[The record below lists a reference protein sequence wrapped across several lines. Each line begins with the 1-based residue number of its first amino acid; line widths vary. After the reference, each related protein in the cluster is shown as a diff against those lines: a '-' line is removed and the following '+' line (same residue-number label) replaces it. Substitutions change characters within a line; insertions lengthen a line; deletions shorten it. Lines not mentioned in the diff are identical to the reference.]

1 MRTSKISAMF
11 LLSMLLLFASPVHFT
26 PVGDGHLH
34 LHGHL
39 GPEEAEA
46 KGQLYTCSMHPFIIR
61 DAPGNCP
68 ICGMTLTPVK
78 ADGPGGTTDIRIDP
92 ATQQNMGVRTA
103 SASRRSLSR
112 AIRTVGIVGY
122 QENHQYSVN
131 SKIDGWIERLHVNET
146 GVFVKKGQPLMAIYS
161 PELVA
166 AQEEFLL
173 ALCNQA
179 ALAANDIPEIAA
191 GARNLLAASR
201 KRLLYWDISKHQ
213 IDELEKSGQV
223 QKTLLFYA
231 PYNGVVTVKKVNE
244 GMFIQAGME
253 LFQISDISQVWVY
266 ADIYE
271 YELPW
276 VKVGQKVQVD
286 LPSGQAPLPGRIG
299 MIYPYVEG
307 QTRTVKARIELDN
320 PDLSLKPEM
329 YVNVGIET
337 QTTKEALVIPAEAVL
352 NTGEKQTVF
361 VVLGDG
367 RFEPRPVKLGLQG
380 DDGFVEI
387 KEGLGEHEKVVTSAQ
402 FMLDSESTLRAVVQ
416 KMLNAEKGGAAKS
429 PTPAAVQN
437 PGQPVAPR
445 DQQGGENL
453 EELFK

>member
-1 MRTSKISAMF
+1 MF
-11 LLSMLLLFASPVHFT
+11 CLSMLLFAIPVHFA
-26 PVGDGHLH
+26 PAGNGHRH

-46 KGQLYTCSMHPFIIR
+46 KVQLYTCSMHPFIIR

-68 ICGMTLTPVK
+68 ICGMTLVPVK
-78 ADGPGGTTDIRIDP
+78 ADVPGGGSAIRIDP
-92 ATQQNMGVRTA
+92 ATEQNMGVR
-103 SASRRSLSR
+103 SAPVSRRSLSR
-112 AIRTVGIVGY
+112 AVRTVGIVGY

-131 SKIDGWIERLHVNET
+131 SKIDGWIERLYVNET
-146 GVFVKKGQPLMAIYS
+146 GSFVKKGQPLMEIYS

-173 ALCNQA
+173 ALRNQA
-179 ALAANDIPEIAA
+179 ALATNEIPEIAA
-191 GARNLLAASR
+191 GAGNLLAASR
-201 KRLLYWDISKHQ
+201 RRLLYWDIGKRQ

-223 QKTLLFYA
+223 RKTMQLYA
-231 PYNGVVTVKKVNE
+231 PYNGVVTMKKVNE

-253 LFQISDISQVWVY
+253 LFQISDISKVWVY

-276 VKVGQKVQVD
+276 VKVGQKVQVE
-286 LPSGQAPLPGRIG
+286 LPSGQAVLPGRIG
-299 MIYPYVEG
+299 VIYPYVEG
-307 QTRTVKARIELDN
+307 QTRTVKARIELAN
-320 PDLSLKPEM
+320 PDLLLKPEM
-329 YVNVGIET
+329 YVNVSIET
-337 QTTKEALVIPAEAVL
+337 QTAKEALVIPAEAVL
-352 NTGEKQTVF
+352 NSGEKQTVF

-402 FMLDSESTLRAVVQ
+402 FMLDSESTLRTAVQ
-416 KMLNAEKGGAAKS
+416 KMLEPEKQQPPAGKAVGPKAEES
-429 PTPAAVQN
+429 L
-437 PGQPVAPR
+437 
-445 DQQGGENL
+445 DS
-453 EELFK
+453 LFEK